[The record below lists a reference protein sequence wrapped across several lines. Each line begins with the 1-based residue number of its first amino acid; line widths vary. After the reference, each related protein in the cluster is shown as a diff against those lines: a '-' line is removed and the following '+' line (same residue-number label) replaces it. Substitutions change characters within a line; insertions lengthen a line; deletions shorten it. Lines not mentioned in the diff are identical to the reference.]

1 MFLWYNAVYKLKK
14 LVLVMNLKGIKSKD
28 LESSSESVYE
38 HLSQLFIFLSSL
50 LASVTV
56 GWLAFLILYK
66 CWVYFGI
73 LQPHVDGLSL
83 GVFLVFPIFYSIYK
97 FKLTESDLSPKTQF
111 KKISIQLFCVFLVLT
126 IVLNLDLLVPIFRG
140 FHDFL
145 LSLISP
151 SI

>member
-1 MFLWYNAVYKLKK
+1 
-14 LVLVMNLKGIKSKD
+14 MNLKGIKSKD
-28 LESSSESVYE
+28 LESFSESVYE

-73 LQPHVDGLSL
+73 LQPHVEGLSL

-97 FKLTESDLSPKTQF
+97 SKLTESDLSPKTQF
-111 KKISIQLFCVFLVLT
+111 KKISSQLFCVFLVLT

>member
-1 MFLWYNAVYKLKK
+1 MD
-14 LVLVMNLKGIKSKD
+14 LKGAKSKH
-28 LESSSESVYE
+28 LEELSDSMYE
-38 HLSQLFIFLSSL
+38 HLSKLFVILSSL

-56 GWLAFLILYK
+56 GWFAFLILYK
-66 CWVYFGI
+66 CWVYLGI
-73 LQPHVDGLSL
+73 LQPHVEGLSL

-97 FKLTESDLSPKTQF
+97 SKLTESDLSPKTQF
-111 KKISIQLFCVFLVLT
+111 KKISIQLFCVFLALT

-145 LSLISP
+145 LSQISP

>member
-1 MFLWYNAVYKLKK
+1 MD
-14 LVLVMNLKGIKSKD
+14 LKGAKSKHSEE
-28 LESSSESVYE
+28 LSESIYE
-38 HLSQLFIFLSSL
+38 HLSKLFVFLSSFM
-50 LASVTV
+50 ASVTV

-73 LQPHVDGLSL
+73 LQPHAEGLSL
-83 GVFLVFPIFYSIYK
+83 GVFLIFPIFYSIYK
-97 FKLTESDLSPKTQF
+97 SKLNESEIPPKTQF

-126 IVLNLDLLVPIFRG
+126 FSLNLDLLVPIFRG

-151 SI
+151 TI

>member
-1 MFLWYNAVYKLKK
+1 
-14 LVLVMNLKGIKSKD
+14 MNLKGVKSKD
-28 LESSSESVYE
+28 LDEFSDSVYE
-38 HLSQLFIFLSSL
+38 HLSKLFIFLSSL

-56 GWLAFLILYK
+56 GWFAFLILYK

-73 LQPHVDGLSL
+73 LQPHVEGLSL
-83 GVFLVFPIFYSIYK
+83 GIFLVFPIFYSIYK
-97 FKLTESDLSPKTQF
+97 SKLTESDLSPKTQF
-111 KKISIQLFCVFLVLT
+111 KKISIQLFCVFLALT

-145 LSLISP
+145 LLLISP